1 MCRPVRCTE
10 SRGRPEPAPL
20 SAVRTR
26 RRRRANRESLAILLL
41 LPFLA
46 EDILAAI
53 ADALALVGLG
63 LAPAA
68 DLGGELPD
76 LLLVDAA
83 DLDRGL
89 IGGLGLDALG
99 NFDLDVMAEAEL
111 EPQFAPLSLR
121 TIADAGDFLHRGV
134 ALRHAF
140 DQVRHQRPLHAPEGL
155 RARAVVRRL
164 DRSFVVAVLVFVVV
178 GLAF

>member
-26 RRRRANRESLAILLL
+26 RRRRSNRESLAILLL
-41 LPFLA
+41 LPFFA

-53 ADALALVGLG
+53 ADALALVGLR

-76 LLLVDAA
+76 LLLVDAG

-89 IGGLGLDALG
+89 IGGFG
-99 NFDLDVMAEAEL
+99 
-111 EPQFAPLSLR
+111 
-121 TIADAGDFLHRGV
+121 
-134 ALRHAF
+134 
-140 DQVRHQRPLHAPEGL
+140 
-155 RARAVVRRL
+155 
-164 DRSFVVAVLVFVVV
+164 FVVFGFFVFVV
-178 GLAF
+178 